1 MTVAEV
7 TITGALASGDS
18 YGGTWTGSLPAGLS
32 GSYRVYV
39 FADYRDSVFEFGDAA
54 VNLASSSG
62 TVLIAPESYGDLT
75 AVIDAAPSE
84 SIIAGQ
90 IQVDWTV
97 TNTTDAWSLTPASVW
112 YDRIILSTD
121 TTYGNADDRTLA
133 TVRHDGALDPGTSYS
148 AHATVTLPS
157 GSIGSKFLFV
167 ASDVNGQVYEFVYET
182 NNVSPGQPLNI
193 VAPDLVT
200 QVSLT
205 ATDAQFGDTISF
217 DWTIANEGDG
227 AAVASFRDRVWLSNN
242 ATLGGDTLLATVDAV
257 TLPLEP
263 GQQYQRLPFSVS
275 LPLTGLLPEG
285 DYFVI
290 ASTDALGNQP
300 ESHEDNNTFTAGPIR
315 LAYPDLP
322 DLQVIGLTVVETPP
336 TSGAPMTIRWQ
347 TANNGPIAS
356 VGSFNERVTVVNT
369 DTGATLLN
377 TIVSYDASTS
387 GSIAAGGF
395 AEREHAITLP
405 EGPAGAGTLLITVIT
420 DVNSQIVES
429 YGLDLPETNNEA
441 SFSVGSEI
449 RPYPD
454 LIVVDPTLSPS
465 SVELGG
471 EVTVAWKTQ
480 NIGTADVET
489 SFTERIQ
496 LVNKTTGQTIL
507 EQIVT
512 YDPVTDGAI
521 AAGTVKERR

>member
-1 MTVAEV
+1 MKVMARQRRLSG
-7 TITGALASGDS
+7 IASG
-18 YGGTWTGSLPAGLS
+18 
-32 GSYRVYV
+32 
-39 FADYRDSVFEFGDAA
+39 F
-54 VNLASSSG
+54 
-62 TVLIAPESYGDLT
+62 
-75 AVIDAAPSE
+75 
-84 SIIAGQ
+84 
-90 IQVDWTV
+90 
-97 TNTTDAWSLTPASVW
+97 
-112 YDRIILSTD
+112 
-121 TTYGNADDRTLA
+121 
-133 TVRHDGALDPGTSYS
+133 LD
-148 AHATVTLPS
+148 
-157 GSIGSKFLFV
+157 
-167 ASDVNGQVYEFVYET
+167 
-182 NNVSPGQPLNI
+182 
-193 VAPDLVT
+193 
-200 QVSLT
+200 
-205 ATDAQFGDTISF
+205 
-217 DWTIANEGDG
+217 
-227 AAVASFRDRVWLSNN
+227 N

-512 YDPVTDGAI
+512 FDPVTDGAI
-521 AAGTVKERR
+521 AAGTVKERALTVTIPDSHDVLGELEVTVHTDFADHVYEHNAADTAESNNESAPVPWACCCPILSQRM